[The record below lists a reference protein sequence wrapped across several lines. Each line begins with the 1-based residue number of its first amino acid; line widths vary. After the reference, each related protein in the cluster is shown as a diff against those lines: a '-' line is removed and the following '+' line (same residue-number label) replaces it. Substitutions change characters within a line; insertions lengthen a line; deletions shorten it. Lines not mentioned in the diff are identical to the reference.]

1 MLLHLFMYHPRS
13 QEMFGAKRAA
23 EFHIIHKIN
32 FYYLA
37 RVASQ

>member
-1 MLLHLFMYHPRS
+1 MLLHLFAYHPRS
-13 QEMFGAKRAA
+13 QKIFGAKRAT
-23 EFHIIHKIN
+23 EFQTIHKIN